1 MTEEIHL
8 SDVRSTLEELTFP
21 ITREEAVEAMSGVT
35 VLYADGQESLA
46 VAIDRIEHER
56 FETVDELET
65 DLLSSAPIEAIGEP
79 GQSEGDA

>member
-8 SDVRSTLEELTFP
+8 SDVRSTLEELEFP
-21 ITREEAVEAMSGVT
+21 IARDEAVEAMSGIT
-35 VLYADGQESLA
+35 VLYADGQEPLGE
-46 VAIDRIEHER
+46 AIDRIEDDR